1 MKRQMQK
8 ERKMNKLFVLLPL
21 TLVLSACGG
30 KTELAPRAY
39 MPAPPEI
46 LMRAPKELNTIRKSE
61 QPAEEAPKD
70 E

>member
-1 MKRQMQK
+1 MQK

-21 TLVLSACGG
+21 ALILSACGG

-46 LMRAPKELNTIRKSE
+46 LMRKPKDLNTIRKSE